1 MDLLIGIG
9 IAFPIVF
16 IATIYL
22 GKAADKFGR
31 KKFVP
36 LSIILVSIGFFT
48 MPFAG
53 IFVNK
58 TLFLFSLPFVLVGVL
73 ALLTPLNT
81 WSQDLLPKEK
91 RGKFTGIFNIVN
103 TLSQIVGSFAGGI
116 IATIFGI
123 SWIFILG
130 PVFFIASI
138 PFFLK
143 VKETVKVE

>member
-1 MDLLIGIG
+1 
-9 IAFPIVF
+9 
-16 IATIYL
+16 

-36 LSIILVSIGFFT
+36 LSILLVSIGFFT

-58 TLFLFSLPFVLVGVL
+58 ILFIFSLPFVLVGVL
-73 ALLTPLNT
+73 SLLIPLNA
-81 WSQDLLPKEK
+81 WSQDLLPNEK

-103 TLSQIVGSFAGGI
+103 TLSQIVGSFAGRI

-123 SWIFILG
+123 SWIFVLG
-130 PVFFIASI
+130 PVFFMASI
-138 PFFLK
+138 PLFLK
-143 VKETVKVE
+143 VKETVKIK